1 MKKKHLILTL
11 ITALMMVLLLAG
23 CGGSEEAAAPEKHPI
38 AVAEGYETAQDD
50 LGADAYDG
58 WCDNPDTQYFAIND
72 YYNMASEGSLHI
84 LSNFETYQ
92 QTTEYTCGPA
102 SAHMVLNWFDGDIE
116 KYDEMTIADI
126 TGCKPNT
133 GVLADGLVKVFDE
146 LGWDY
151 QVNAKGEYYYETL
164 EDFEADVIKN
174 IDAGVPM
181 MIAWTDWDG
190 HWEVIIGIDTMQE
203 DNSSDDVLIVAD
215 PYDTS
220 DHYQDGYYV
229 IPAERFYY
237 MWNNV
242 FPGDGLAQSF
252 IIAQPAE

>member
-23 CGGSEEAAAPEKHPI
+23 CGGGESASAPEKHEI

-50 LGADAYDG
+50 LGADAYGG

-102 SAHMVLNWFDGDIE
+102 SAHMVINWFDGDIE

-126 TGCKPNT
+126 VGCKPDT
-133 GVLADGLVKVFDE
+133 GVLAEGLVKVFDE
-146 LGWDY
+146 MGWDY
-151 QVNAKGEYYYETL
+151 QVNKDGDYYYETL
-164 EDFEADVIKN
+164 EAFEADVIKN

-181 MIAWTDWDG
+181 MIAWMDWSG

-203 DNSSDDVLIVAD
+203 DNPSDDVLIVAD

-229 IPAERFYY
+229 VPAERFYY
-237 MWNNV
+237 MWNCV
-242 FPGDGLAQSF
+242 FPGDDLAQSF
-252 IIAQPAE
+252 IVAQPAE